1 MEVYIDYRDC
11 KNNYKETRKFFKS
24 YDDAMVFMVKT
35 FDTVNSDF
43 INYIS
48 DEKKT
53 DEYYQALEVCN
64 NAKDALQPKQAN
76 EADTSDESEKVC
88 DNWHCKDGVVMEQY
102 GEKVYCDVC
111 NGTGKLG

>member
-1 MEVYIDYRDC
+1 MDTKQIELAARQYAN
-11 KNNYKETRKFFKS
+11 KTQLMSNYPHDWQSS
-24 YDDAMVFMVKT
+24 YDA
-35 FDTVNSDF
+35 
-43 INYIS
+43 YIQGA
-48 DEKKT
+48 T
-53 DEYYQALEVCN
+53 
-64 NAKDALQPKQAN
+64 DALQPKQAN